1 MHYEEKPESIGVHAS
16 DLRNISVYMLLISHS
31 QWGQGWMMDAR
42 MSLSS
47 PLGINEVFS
56 AVGVEQAAAQKERW
70 REGEKSRGRSPWLM
84 EAVRPIIS
92 STVEGLMHTIVGV

>member
-1 MHYEEKPESIGVHAS
+1 
-16 DLRNISVYMLLISHS
+16 
-31 QWGQGWMMDAR
+31 MMDAR

-47 PLGINEVFS
+47 LLGINEVLS
-56 AVGVEQAAAQKERW
+56 SVGVEQAAAQKERW
-70 REGEKSRGRSPWLM
+70 REEKSRGRSPWLM